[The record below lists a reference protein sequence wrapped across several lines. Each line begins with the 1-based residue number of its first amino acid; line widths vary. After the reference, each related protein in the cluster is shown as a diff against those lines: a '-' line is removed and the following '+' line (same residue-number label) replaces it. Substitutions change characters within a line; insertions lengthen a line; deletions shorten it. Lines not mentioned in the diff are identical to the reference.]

1 MPHRRVFTTTA
12 KAQLEALE
20 TTQSAKANEVK
31 KTFGLLQANPRHPGL
46 HTHPYSAL
54 EGPEREKRFE
64 AYVENNTSG
73 AYRVFWYCGPGASVM
88 TIVAIMPHP

>member
-1 MPHRRVFTTTA
+1 MPHQLVFTTTA

-20 TTQSAKANEVK
+20 TTDRAKAKKVK
-31 KTFGLLQANPRHPGL
+31 KTLGLLQANPRHPGL

-88 TIVAIMPHP
+88 TIVAITPHP